1 MNTAVIII
9 SKILEVT
16 HWVGCAFMIALT
28 FVFASGNTSFAHFLS
43 DVTES
48 SSDVELY
55 GYSLLTANGG
65 AIPTGALVLFFV
77 TGIIVMAI
85 MAMVFRYIYLI
96 FKTAEGKTKISEGA
110 TPFQQPIVD
119 MTRKVGIFCIAVPV
133 IEFITLIVTQIMI
146 VTGGGAYNHLE
157 TNVQFGMVLFGL
169 VILCL
174 SRFFAYGLELQKDT
188 EGLV

>member
-16 HWVGCAFMIALT
+16 HWVGCAFMVALT
-28 FVFASGNTSFAHFLS
+28 IVFASGNTSFAHYLS
-43 DVTES
+43 DVTTS
-48 SSDVELY
+48 SNDVELY
-55 GYSLLTANGG
+55 GFGISTADGG
-65 AIPTGALVLFFV
+65 AIPIGALVLFFI
-77 TGIIVMAI
+77 TGIFVMAI

-96 FKTAEGKTKISEGA
+96 FKTAEGKTKYSEGA
-110 TPFQQPIVD
+110 TPFQQSIVN
-119 MTRKVGIFCIAVPV
+119 MTRKIGIFCIAVPI
-133 IEFITLIVTQIMI
+133 IEFITLIITQIMI
-146 VTGGGAYNHLE
+146 VTAGGAYETLE

-174 SRFFAYGLELQKDT
+174 SRFFAYGIELQKDT